1 MQSSNQAYSQPTK
14 YAGELRM
21 FHEKLPHLLEW
32 ASFLIQSDE
41 IEAAEHL
48 LFKGMPGYYR
58 NHPPKEVVQ
67 LRRYLYLFLMN
78 TADYATNREDNT
90 LCDVEKAISIVKHV
104 QRGNLLF
111 EEVLNSNK
119 SGKIP
124 HIFDMGPG
132 DYWLPIGLKGLGL
145 KFTYQASY
153 LSQSAYDKQTESFKE
168 LLGIPS
174 PESPSIFV
182 ANELIEHLRSPY
194 EIVHC
199 AYKHRLDPD
208 QIHLSTPL
216 NTFAEGCDGPWDSVS
231 NLGRGGHL
239 RTYTQNEFID
249 CVQGMFPGYTWTY
262 YPGAVQSIIGRK

>member
-1 MQSSNQAYSQPTK
+1 MQSSNQAYSPPTK

-58 NHPPKEVVQ
+58 NHPPKEVIQ
-67 LRRYLYLFLMN
+67 LRRDLYRFLMN
-78 TADYATNREDNT
+78 TADYAMNREDNT
-90 LCDVEKAISIVKHV
+90 LCEPEHGINIVKNV
-104 QRGNLLF
+104 SRGKIIW
-111 EEVLNSNK
+111 EEVAQLNV

-132 DYWLPIGLKGLGL
+132 DYWLPVGLKALGM
-145 KFTYQASY
+145 KFTYDASY
-153 LSQSAYDKQTESFKE
+153 LSQTAFDKQTESFKE
-168 LLGIPS
+168 LLIKNTGRDPV
-174 PESPSIFV
+174 IFV
-182 ANELIEHLRSPY
+182 ANEIIEHLRSPY

-208 QIHLSTPL
+208 QLHISTPL